1 MASFDS
7 PLLPTDTPAVNTIK
21 PAKYSRREIADS
33 IVARFDAGTIE
44 DARSRFSSSTTT
56 QWFMVDDLLPARMAH
71 DIRAS
76 FPDPSQMYERK
87 TLRERKH
94 VTSQMDRHDPQGEE
108 ALFAFHDERV
118 VDIIHRI
125 TSLPT
130 LHADPKLYAGG
141 LSLMTHGNFLNPHL
155 DNSHNNDRSE
165 YRVLNLLYYVSPG
178 WSVPSGGHLELWPDG
193 VKGAP
198 LTINSLF
205 NRLVVMTTG
214 PQSWHSVS
222 SVQSTE
228 PRCCVSN
235 YYFSP
240 EPIGGKPYFRVT
252 SFRGRP
258 EQPLRDLYLRMD
270 AGLRGGIRKLFP
282 AGVVKSKHIYERK
295 EGHSEK

>member
-1 MASFDS
+1 M
-7 PLLPTDTPAVNTIK
+7 NTSK
-21 PAKYSRREIADS
+21 SAQYSRREIADS

-44 DARSRFSSSTTT
+44 AAKKQFNSARTT
-56 QWFMVDDLLPARMAH
+56 QWFSVDDLLPEKMAH

-76 FPDPSQMYERK
+76 FPDPSQMFERK
-87 TLRERKH
+87 SLRERKH

-118 VDIIHRI
+118 VDIVHRI

-141 LSLMTHGNFLNPHL
+141 LSLMTRGNFLNPHL

-178 WSVPSGGHLELWPDG
+178 WSAASGGHLELWPDG

-198 LTINSLF
+198 LTLHSLY
-205 NRLVVMTTG
+205 NRLVVMATG

-222 SVQSTE
+222 SVDSAQS
-228 PRCCVSN
+228 RCCVSN

-240 EPIGGKPYFRVT
+240 EPIGGAPYFRVT

-258 EQPLRDLYLRMD
+258 EQPLRDLFLRVD
-270 AGLRGGIRKLFP
+270 ARLRGGIRKLFP
-282 AGVVKSKHIYERK
+282 AGVVKSQHIYERK
-295 EGHSEK
+295 EGDSAK